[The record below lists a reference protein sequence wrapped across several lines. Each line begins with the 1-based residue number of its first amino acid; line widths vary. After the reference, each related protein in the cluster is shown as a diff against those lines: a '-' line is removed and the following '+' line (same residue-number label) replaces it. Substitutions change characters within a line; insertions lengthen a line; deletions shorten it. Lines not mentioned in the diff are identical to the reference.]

1 MTRSFI
7 REAAGVETL
16 KTLPP
21 SSPDEIRRMARLAGL
36 DLPESIMDELIQSYP
51 AFEAMVRR
59 LPRARL
65 RFDEP
70 AHHVIPIERILALE
84 KKI

>member
-7 REAAGVETL
+7 RPDPAAQTM
-16 KTLPP
+16 KDLPP
-21 SSPDEIRRMARLAGL
+21 STREDIERMAKAAGL
-36 DLPESIMDELIQSYP
+36 DLPPALMDELCASYP

-59 LPRARL
+59 LPRARS

-70 AHHVIPIERILALE
+70 AHHVVVPDRIGALE
-84 KKI
+84 R